1 MRFLLVLF
9 AFVVNME
16 GQAAETLFGSSD
28 AMACY
33 QAATISPKFADD
45 ESCND
50 AIAAGNL
57 TQSELAAT
65 YSNRGIIRASHG
77 RIDKAIEDQNAAIR
91 LVPQSAQAHVNRA
104 NAYSRAKRHQ
114 EALTDYDQAIALS
127 SGALAPAY
135 YNRSL
140 TYKALGNNEA
150 AQKDLQ
156 QAATL
161 APEAYKR
168 TVNGP

>member
-1 MRFLLVLF
+1 MRLLLLLF
-9 AFVVNME
+9 TFIVSIE
-16 GQAAETLFGSSD
+16 GQTAETLFGSSD

-33 QAATISPKFADD
+33 QAATISPGLSDD
-45 ESCND
+45 ESCDD

-57 TQSELAAT
+57 TQGELAAT
-65 YSNRGIIRASHG
+65 YSNRGIIRAGHG
-77 RIDKAIEDQNAAIR
+77 RLDKAIEDQNASIR
-91 LVPQSAQAHVNRA
+91 LIPQSAQAHVNRA

-114 EALTDYDQAIALS
+114 EALTDYDRAIALS

-140 TYKALGNNEA
+140 TYKALGNTEA
-150 AQKDLQ
+150 ARRDLQ

-161 APEAYKR
+161 APEAYKWALDE
-168 TVNGP
+168 P